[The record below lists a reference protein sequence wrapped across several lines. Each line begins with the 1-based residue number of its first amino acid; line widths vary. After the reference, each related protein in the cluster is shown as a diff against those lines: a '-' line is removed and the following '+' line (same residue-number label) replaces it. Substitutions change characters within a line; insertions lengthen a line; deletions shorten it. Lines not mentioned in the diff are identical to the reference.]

1 MKFLVV
7 ALLILALSFASA
19 EDKYTTKYDGIDLDE
34 VLRSDRLFNNYYN
47 CLMETGKC
55 TPDGRELKKYLPDAL
70 QTDCAKCSEK
80 QKAGSEKVLKF
91 IIKNKPKE
99 WEALQAKFDPE
110 HVYLKKYEAEGKAK
124 GILA

>member
-7 ALLILALSFASA
+7 GLLVLAVSFVSA
-19 EDKYTTKYDGIDLDE
+19 DEKYTTKYDGIDLDE
-34 VLRSDRLFNNYYN
+34 VLKSDRLFNNYYK

-55 TPDGRELKKYLPDAL
+55 TPDGRELKKNLPDAL
-70 QTDCAKCSEK
+70 QTDCSKCSEK
-80 QKAGSEKVLKF
+80 QKAGSEQVLRF

-99 WEALQAKFDPE
+99 WEELQAKFDPD
-110 HVYLKKYEAEGKAK
+110 HIFLKKYEAEGKAK